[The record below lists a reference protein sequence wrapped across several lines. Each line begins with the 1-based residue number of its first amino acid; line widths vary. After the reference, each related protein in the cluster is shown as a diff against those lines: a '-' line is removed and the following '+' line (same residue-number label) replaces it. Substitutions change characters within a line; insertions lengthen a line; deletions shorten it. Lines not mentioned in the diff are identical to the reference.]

1 MQNLNKWV
9 AAICVSVVV
18 ILAQVITTQYMVIS
32 NLRSELDFARASH
45 RLATDQIA
53 DITYQ
58 LDRLREE
65 RDTTSTQQ
73 FIAGIVSTID
83 RHNDYSAIWHD
94 GYSRGTAV
102 QQYAAELDAKKTA
115 VYTDNKK

>member
-32 NLRSELDFARASH
+32 NLRTELNFARTAH
-45 RLATDQIA
+45 RLAMDQIA

-58 LDRLREE
+58 LDRLHEE
-65 RDTTSTQQ
+65 RTTHNTQQ

-83 RHNDYSAIWHD
+83 RHDEYSAIWHD
-94 GYSRGTAV
+94 GYSRGVAV

-115 VYTDNKK
+115 AYTDDKK